1 MFRCRWQFDDGSEGF
16 YLAEQV
22 CHHPPYLRLLLCL
35 PTAPSRHQWTSG
47 TEVGK
52 IPARENSVFLLLL
65 FFFFFFFSSSPLLT
79 FFPAHLPCCQFL
91 ISQKFYGNS
100 VASLLEGSFR
110 IILTDRPG
118 EEYVVT
124 FPNMYARGI
133 LIGTMVYEVSDP
145 CKVTCAKHGFSAE
158 IEFKSKVWK
167 ALFII
172 IIIFLGLQLTQFYLS
187 WRYCRDTL
195 LGPTM
200 PSPARSRGVRMC
212 CTRSAASGRTR
223 CTFTPTSRRSRRCC
237 LMPRMPRLS
246 KRLFPRSLIRHNSS
260 QES

>member
-22 CHHPPYLRLLLCL
+22 CHHPPISAFFYACPQHHLVINGHL
-35 PTAPSRHQWTSG
+35 AP
-47 TEVGK
+47 K
-52 IPARENSVFLLLL
+52 SVRSQHAKTT
-65 FFFFFFFSSSPLLT
+65 FFFPFSSSLFIRLLT
-79 FFPAHLPCCQFL
+79 FFPAYLPCCQLL

-167 ALFII
+167 AFFFFFFFSFSIQTFFSS
-172 IIIFLGLQLTQFYLS
+172 FLS
-187 WRYCRDTL
+187 
-195 LGPTM
+195 
-200 PSPARSRGVRMC
+200 C
-212 CTRSAASGRTR
+212 C
-223 CTFTPTSRRSRRCC
+223 CC
-237 LMPRMPRLS
+237 
-246 KRLFPRSLIRHNSS
+246 FDFA
-260 QES
+260 